1 MDISGAEDINNLKNY
16 LGMIE
21 GIVDIRVLP
30 SDSLIHVEYDSN
42 TVGVR
47 HILKTVEVYEM
58 YMCTCYVYIICI
70 REKTLPGHHC

>member
-16 LGMIE
+16 LGMVE

-47 HILKTVEVYEM
+47 HILKSVEVCAHVHVHVCYAYTCIYM
-58 YMCTCYVYIICI
+58 YMYV
-70 REKTLPGHHC
+70 GD

>member
-1 MDISGAEDINNLKNY
+1 MNGAEDINNLKNY

-42 TVGVR
+42 TLGVR
-47 HILKTVEVYEM
+47 HILKTVEVFAH
-58 YMCTCYVYIICI
+58 VYIHVHVIMCICW
-70 REKTLPGHHC
+70 